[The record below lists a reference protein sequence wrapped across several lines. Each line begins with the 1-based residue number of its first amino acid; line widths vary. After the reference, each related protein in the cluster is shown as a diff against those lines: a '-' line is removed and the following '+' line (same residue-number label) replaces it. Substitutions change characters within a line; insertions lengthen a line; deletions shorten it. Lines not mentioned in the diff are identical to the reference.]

1 MPECAMVGLTEEQCA
16 ARGLEIKVGKATFR
30 ANGKAV
36 AMGETDGMVKVI
48 SDVSTGRLLGCH
60 ICGPH
65 AADLIQEAATVMSA
79 SLPAAAIADAIHS
92 HPTLGETL
100 RAAILQ

>member
-1 MPECAMVGLTEEQCA
+1 MK
-16 ARGLEIKVGKATFR
+16 IGKATFR

-48 SDVSTGRLLGCH
+48 SDASTGLMLGCH

-65 AADLIQEAATVMSA
+65 AADLVQEAATVMTA
-79 SLPAAAIADAIHS
+79 GLPAESIAEAIHA

-100 RAAILQ
+100 RAALA